1 MPIATVLS
9 KTHKVIALLK
19 RADLTMI
26 FKITLAFFNE
36 LATPFGQTLTAL
48 IWLTTHWESYV
59 VSPISKTS

>member
-36 LATPFGQTLTAL
+36 LATPLGQTLTAL
-48 IWLTTHWESYV
+48 IWLTTH
-59 VSPISKTS
+59 